1 MSIIV
6 SFDQVQQELGAVQE
20 IILEIQNVDKRM
32 DGRSDVVE
40 IVATLTRT
48 GCYDAPGSPC

>member
-40 IVATLTRT
+40 IVATRTRT